1 MAVIQP
7 RVDRHSRKI
16 LTKYSFSGCEFSTLE
31 HYKNNACSIIETSLF
46 ITGLTAGDHSKGCV
60 AYENL
65 YLYENDTIIKMQV
78 EHCYH
83 STHQILI

>member
-1 MAVIQP
+1 M
-7 RVDRHSRKI
+7 D
-16 LTKYSFSGCEFSTLE
+16 
-31 HYKNNACSIIETSLF
+31 
-46 ITGLTAGDHSKGCV
+46 LTAGDHSKGCV